1 MATTSIVRLND
12 NDIERLAAA
21 LEEGVELQ
29 LTEIAARLRTIE
41 ALLPDIETRLA
52 EKRAGRKKAAV
63 ERGDD
68 R

>member
-1 MATTSIVRLND
+1 MATINVIRLND
-12 NDIERLAAA
+12 SDIERLAAA
-21 LEEGVELQ
+21 LAERVGLPMA
-29 LTEIAARLRTIE
+29 EIVARLSTIE
-41 ALLPDIETRLA
+41 ARLA

>member
-1 MATTSIVRLND
+1 MPNVNIVRLSD
-12 NDIERLAAA
+12 RDIDRLAAA
-21 LEEGVELQ
+21 LAERVGLPMA
-29 LTEIAARLRTIE
+29 EIVARLSAIE
-41 ALLPDIETRLA
+41 ARLP

>member
-21 LEEGVELQ
+21 LVERVGLPMA
-29 LTEIAARLRTIE
+29 EIVARLSAIE
-41 ALLPDIETRLA
+41 ARLP